1 MTNEVKKLILSCKT
15 ENIYDFTQEQGVVL
29 IKEFLNEKIGKSIHV
44 SSYISSIREM
54 QLYDHYIKKAL
65 DYYLPL
71 IEQEDGKPSIT

>member
-15 ENIYDFTQEQGVVL
+15 ENTYNFNQEQGIEL
-29 IKEFLNEKIGKSIHV
+29 IKAFLTERTGKFMYV
-44 SSYISSIREM
+44 SSYISTIREM

-71 IEQEDGKPSIT
+71 IEQEDGKPNIT